1 MIVKDD
7 EKNDVRGSRALQKA
21 LDAVGAVGDSGF
33 VLVPSAPTPE
43 MIMAGAQAGH
53 VSPDLARVIYRAM
66 LGETTES

>member
-7 EKNDVRGSRALQKA
+7 EKNDLRGSRALQKA

-43 MIMAGAQAGH
+43 MILAGARAGH
-53 VSPDLARVIYRAM
+53 ISPDLARVVYRAM

>member
-1 MIVKDD
+1 MVVKNE
-7 EKNDVRGSRALQKA
+7 EKNDIRGSRALEKA

-33 VLVPSAPTPE
+33 ILVPSAPTRE
-43 MIMAGAQAGH
+43 MIMAGAKAGH

>member
-33 VLVPSAPTPE
+33 VLVPSTPTPE
-43 MIMAGAQAGH
+43 MIKAGSQAGH
-53 VSPDLARVIYRAM
+53 ISPDLARVVYRAM
-66 LGETTES
+66 LGETTEP